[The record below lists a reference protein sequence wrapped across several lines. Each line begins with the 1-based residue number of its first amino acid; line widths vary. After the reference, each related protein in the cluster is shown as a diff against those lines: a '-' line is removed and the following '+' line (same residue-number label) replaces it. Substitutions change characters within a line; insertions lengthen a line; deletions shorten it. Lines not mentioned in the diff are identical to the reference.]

1 MSQSQNTVVCWLMII
16 LQSIVMAQNTKPS
29 ILMMVVDDLGYT
41 DISHHGSEYSTPNI
55 DQLYLNGIEL
65 TNYYVQPTCS
75 PTRSSIMTGKYSW
88 KTGLQNVGTIPPATT
103 EHIPFEF
110 PTMA

>member
-1 MSQSQNTVVCWLMII
+1 
-16 LQSIVMAQNTKPS
+16 
-29 ILMMVVDDLGYT
+29 MMVVDDLGWT
-41 DISHHGSEYSTPNI
+41 DISYHGAEYSTPNI
-55 DQLYLNGIEL
+55 DQLILNGIEL

-88 KTGLQNVGTIPPATT
+88 KTGLQAVGTIPPGTT

-110 PTMA
+110 PTIAELLKKAGWTSTHALGTINYFVLNPHN